1 MLTRIKRFLSLL
13 MPISAFVLLFWMI
26 SLSHALELK
35 PFKDNL
41 FAYPEIL
48 QSKDNGDYLLIKYDK
63 QVQIYERDEIPIR
76 KVKQKYIKAGLRR
89 YQTYQ
94 EFEYAGRNI
103 EIGFV
108 AKKGAPKF
116 AVLFIHGR
124 DGDRKLG
131 LKDYTFGG
139 NFNRLKNLAV
149 RNNGIYLTQT
159 IKEFSK
165 SGIADAR
172 ALIRYLHDEKKVR
185 NIIVVCASMGG
196 QICNKL
202 AHDHNDV
209 ARLSGIILLGAIPDP
224 KLAVSHAVSVG
235 LPIVL
240 AHGNDDVVYN
250 WEGQQAVYR
259 RIKAGTSR
267 YPIKL
272 LLFDTGRH
280 GTPIRMLDWRQTLN
294 WIFSKS

>member
-1 MLTRIKRFLSLL
+1 MLTRIKRFLLQL
-13 MPISAFVLLFWMI
+13 VPISTLVLLFGMI
-26 SLSHALELK
+26 SLSNALELK
-35 PFKDNL
+35 PFKDKL

-48 QSKDNGDYLLIKYDK
+48 SSKDNGDYLLVKYDK
-63 QVQIYERDEIPIR
+63 QINIHKRDQVPIR
-76 KVKQKYIKAGLRR
+76 KVKQKYVKLGLRR
-89 YQTYQ
+89 FQTYQ
-94 EFEYAGRNI
+94 EFQYAGRNI

-149 RNNGIYLTQT
+149 RNNGLYLTQT
-159 IKEFSK
+159 IREFSK

-172 ALIRYLHDEKKVR
+172 ALIRYLHDEKKVP
-185 NIIVVCASMGG
+185 NIIIVCASMGG

-209 ARLSGIILLGAIPDP
+209 ARLSGIVLLGAIPDP
-224 KLAVSHAVSVG
+224 KLATSHAVSVG
-235 LPIVL
+235 LPIIL
-240 AHGNDDVVYN
+240 AHGNDDVVYD
-250 WEGQQAVYR
+250 WRGVQAVYQ
-259 RIKAGTSR
+259 RIKSRTSR

-272 LLFDTGRH
+272 ILFNTGRH
-280 GTPIRMLDWRQTLN
+280 GTPIRMIDWRQTLN
-294 WIFSKS
+294 WVFKKS

>member
-1 MLTRIKRFLSLL
+1 MLTIIKRFLSLL
-13 MPISAFVLLFWMI
+13 LPICALVLTVCMI
-26 SLSHALELK
+26 SSSYALELK
-35 PFKDNL
+35 PFKDDL
-41 FAYPEIL
+41 FSYSKIL
-48 QSKDNGDYLLIKYDK
+48 ESKDNGDHLLVKYDK
-63 QVQIYERDEIPIR
+63 QVEIYERDQVPIR
-76 KVKQKYIKAGLRR
+76 KVKQKYVKLGLGRL
-89 YQTYQ
+89 QSYQ
-94 EFEYAGRNI
+94 EFKYAGRNI

-149 RNNGIYLTQT
+149 RNNGLYLTQT

-165 SGIADAR
+165 SGTADAR
-172 ALIRYLHDEKKVR
+172 ALISYLHDEKKVK
-185 NIIVVCASMGG
+185 NIIVVCASMGS

-209 ARLSGIILLGAIPDP
+209 AKLSGLILLGAIPDP
-224 KLAVSHAVSVG
+224 KLATSHAVSVG
-235 LPIVL
+235 LPIVI
-240 AHGNDDVVYN
+240 AHGNDDVVYD
-250 WEGQQAVYR
+250 WKGQEAVYN
-259 RIKAGTSR
+259 RIKARTSR

-272 LLFDTGRH
+272 VLFDTGRH

-294 WIFSKS
+294 WIFKKS